1 MALMAV
7 WKFIVT
13 TIDGENHGRL
23 IFVVGPLGSGKNSV
37 IAFALKII
45 NKNNYLLAPRY
56 VTRRLSAAA
65 ANSAGDDLPVSDTA
79 FEHYRLD
86 GRFALAWQAHG
97 LWYGIGV
104 EINAWLRSG
113 KTVLVNGSRAY
124 IETALTHYPA
134 LWVVHIQAPAQVTQ
148 ARLTARGR
156 EDTAAIEA
164 RVQRDPAFRVPNDQ
178 LITIDN
184 SGPLES
190 AGQALATALLVCGSA
205 QCSGHGG
212 VP

>member
-1 MALMAV
+1 MALMAA

-13 TIDGENHGRL
+13 TFDGENHGRL
-23 IFVVGPLGSGKNSV
+23 IFVVGPSGSGKNSV
-37 IAFALKII
+37 IASALKII

-56 VTRRLSAAA
+56 VTRPLSATA
-65 ANSAGDDLPVSDTA
+65 ANGAFDDLPVSDTA
-79 FEHYRLD
+79 FEHYRLE

-97 LWYGIGV
+97 LRYGIGI
-104 EINAWLRSG
+104 EINTWLRSG

-124 IETALTHYPA
+124 TETALTHYPA
-134 LWVVHIQAPAQVTQ
+134 LRVVHIRAPAHVTQ

-156 EDTAAIEA
+156 EDVAAIEA
-164 RVQRDPAFRVPNDQ
+164 RVRRDPTFRVPGDQ

-190 AGQALATALLVCGSA
+190 AGLALATALHGCGSA
-205 QCSGHGG
+205 QCSGHSG

>member
-1 MALMAV
+1 M
-7 WKFIVT
+7 
-13 TIDGENHGRL
+13 
-23 IFVVGPLGSGKNSV
+23 VGPSGSGKNSV
-37 IAFALKII
+37 IASALKII
-45 NKNNYLLAPRY
+45 NNNNYLLAPRY
-56 VTRRLSAAA
+56 VTRPLSAAA
-65 ANSAGDDLPVSDTA
+65 ANNAGDDLPVSDTA
-79 FEHYRLD
+79 FEQYRLD
-86 GRFALAWQAHG
+86 GCFALAWQAHG

-104 EINAWLRSG
+104 EINTWLRSG

-134 LWVVHIQAPAQVTQ
+134 LWVVHIQATAHVTQ

-164 RVQRDPAFRVPNDQ
+164 RVQRDPVFRVPNDQ

-190 AGQALATALLVCGSA
+190 AGQALATALHGCGSA
-205 QCSGHGG
+205 QRSGHGG